1 MKDKKQEKPK
11 QQPGPIDPDQLL
23 DTLLKQKDELFNDTF
38 LTAVDKDLIGRLP
51 EEQRESVRNALLE
64 KGVLFKKLLGKLQR
78 VSADYTNFQ
87 KQIPKQIASTI
98 AYEKEKMIKT
108 LLPVLD
114 NFEHTLQNAHA
125 AENADVFIK
134 GVQIIHDQMLDILKS
149 YDVEQIK
156 ALGEKFDPALHQAM
170 MQKTEH
176 DKEENVVLEEFQKG
190 YKLND
195 RVLRPSKVSINKLPP
210 KLKQE
215 AEQPKQAEQKQT
227 KEDCQKTDAE

>member
-11 QQPGPIDPDQLL
+11 QQPEPIDLGQLL

-149 YDVEQIK
+149 YGVEQIK

-195 RVLRPSKVSINKLPP
+195 RVLRPSKVNINKLPP
-210 KLKQE
+210 ELKQE
-215 AEQPKQAEQKQT
+215 AEQPKQAEQKQA

>member
-23 DTLLKQKDELFNDTF
+23 DTLLKQKDEHFNDTF

-87 KQIPKQIASTI
+87 KQIPKQVASTT
-98 AYEKEKMIKT
+98 AYEKGKMIKT

-125 AENADVFIK
+125 AESADVFIK
-134 GVQIIHDQMLDILKS
+134 GVQIIYDQMLNILKS

-195 RVLRPSKVSINKLPP
+195 HVLRPSKVSINKLPP
-210 KLKQE
+210 KLNQE

-227 KEDCQKTDAE
+227 KEDCQKADAE

>member
-11 QQPGPIDPDQLL
+11 QQPEPTDLDQLL
-23 DTLLKQKDELFNDTF
+23 DALLKQKDELFDDTF
-38 LTAVDKDLIGRLP
+38 LTAADKDLIGRLP
-51 EEQRESVRNALLE
+51 EEQREHVRNALLE

-87 KQIPKQIASTI
+87 KQIPKQIAGI
-98 AYEKEKMIKT
+98 VEYEKEKMIKT

-114 NFEHTLQNAHA
+114 NFEHTVQNAHA
-125 AENADVFIK
+125 AENVDIFVK
-134 GVQIIHDQMLDILKS
+134 GVQIIYDQMLNILKS

-176 DKEENVVLEEFQKG
+176 DKEENIVLEEFQKG
-190 YKLND
+190 YKLNN
-195 RVLRPSKVSINKLPP
+195 RVLRPSKVIINKLPP
-210 KLKQE
+210 ELAQTEDHKKTE
-215 AEQPKQAEQKQT
+215 AE
-227 KEDCQKTDAE
+227 